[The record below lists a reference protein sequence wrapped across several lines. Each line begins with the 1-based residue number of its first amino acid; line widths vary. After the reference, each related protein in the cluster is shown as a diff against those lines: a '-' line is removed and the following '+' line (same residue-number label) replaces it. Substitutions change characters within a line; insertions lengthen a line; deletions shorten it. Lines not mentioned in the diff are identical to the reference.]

1 MKNTLLVLTALT
13 LVFAAGMINGCR
25 HERHPGAEFVVD
37 YLAESLDANDA
48 QRRQM
53 EQIKSELLAK
63 GKAMRAT
70 HLAVASEFK
79 TLLAADELDQER
91 LKQIVAEHRS
101 RMDELVDLAI
111 GRLAEF
117 HRTLSPEQKAKLIG
131 KMENFRKMH
140 RSRWIPDS
148 EG

>member
-1 MKNTLLVLTALT
+1 MKNTLLILTALT
-13 LVFAAGMINGCR
+13 LVFAAGLINGCR

-48 QRRQM
+48 QRRHM

-63 GKAMRAT
+63 GKAMQAA
-70 HLAVASEFK
+70 HHAAADEFR

-101 RMDELVDLAI
+101 RIDELVVLAI

-131 KMENFRKMH
+131 KLENLRKMH
-140 RSRWIPDS
+140 RRRWNPAF